1 MLAYTRKKVIFQPY
15 ADPDEVK
22 QILADEQIL
31 ELHLFDRDRE
41 YRAIASRSPRF
52 QDGVIETIADF
63 EKLKENFE
71 KVQFLDF
78 QAERLG
84 FFYKRLMEFLDRKA
98 GNCRKK

>member
-1 MLAYTRKKVIFQPY
+1 MGNQLIGAYKKKY
-15 ADPDEVK
+15 NAKND
-22 QILADEQIL
+22 
-31 ELHLFDRDRE
+31 
-41 YRAIASRSPRF
+41 SRVHMVRLDNVESKDIP
-52 QDGVIETIADF
+52 ADF